1 MKNIT
6 VIGSGTMGNGI
17 AHTFAQF
24 GYQVNLID
32 VNEVALQKAIAT
44 IGKNLDRQVTKGII
58 SEDNKIATLA
68 NITTYT
74 NLKDAA
80 SHADLVVEAAS
91 ENMAIKLD
99 IFKQLDEICPAHTI
113 LASNTSSISITKI
126 ASVTKRPEQVI
137 GMHFMNPVPVMK
149 LVEVINGFK
158 TSEEVTETILTLS
171 KAVGKIPALAND
183 YAGFI
188 ANRIL
193 MPMINEA
200 IFCLQQGVG
209 SVESIDTVI
218 KLGMA
223 HPMGPLQL
231 ADFIGLD
238 VCLAIMNV
246 LHEGLGDHRY
256 APSPLLVN
264 MVTAGNLGV
273 KSGEGF
279 YVHTG
284 GSKDLVVSNRFKN
297 HR

>member
-1 MKNIT
+1 
-6 VIGSGTMGNGI
+6 MGNGI
-17 AHTFAQF
+17 AHTFAQYGF
-24 GYQVNLID
+24 QVNLID

-44 IGKNLDRQVTKGII
+44 ISKNLDRQVSKGLI

-74 NLKDAA
+74 NLKEAA
-80 SHADLVVEAAS
+80 SQADLVVEAAS

-126 ASVTKRPEQVI
+126 ASVTKRPTHVI

-209 SVESIDTVI
+209 SVESIDTVM

-264 MVTAGNLGV
+264 MVTSGNLGV

-279 YVHTG
+279 YVHTP
-284 GSKDLVVSNRFKN
+284 GSKDLVVSSRFKN